1 MDDSVIAAIAKWP
14 HVPAVFGW
22 LILTA
27 RGEWRLR
34 GESIANQ
41 AICDFIGR
49 NYTHDEQGRW
59 FFQNG
64 PQRVFVDL
72 EVTPWIWRVGAE
84 PGAALRSHTHRPAER
99 LHGAWLDESGRLF
112 LQTDIGFGLL
122 DGRIYEFN
130 AKATIVA
137 TGNCDAFLERARAA
151 DVPARRIGTTGGSRL
166 VIRGAPLPVSAGG
179 RPAASGITSWI
190 DLPLTDIEA
199 VWARAIPRRLEQG

>member
-64 PQRVFVDL
+64 PQSVFVDL

-84 PGAALRSHTHRPAER
+84 PGAALRSHTARPAER
-99 LHGAWLDESGRLF
+99 LRGAWLDESGRLF

-122 DGRIYEFN
+122 DSADSG
-130 AKATIVA
+130 
-137 TGNCDAFLERARAA
+137 RAA
-151 DVPARRIGTTGGSRL
+151 GCFRVNGEHEVAPDDLEAWLAGGSSRVVVSGALLGLQGNADLDRL
-166 VIRGAPLPVSAGG
+166 RADDAPRRFGYIRVPLP
-179 RPAASGITSWI
+179 
-190 DLPLTDIEA
+190 D
-199 VWARAIPRRLEQG
+199 

>member
-84 PGAALRSHTHRPAER
+84 PGAALRSHTDRPAER

-122 DGRIYEFN
+122 DSADSGRTVGCFRVNGEHE
-130 AKATIVA
+130 VA
-137 TGNCDAFLERARAA
+137 PNDLEAWLA
-151 DVPARRIGTTGGSRL
+151 GGSSRVVVSGAMLGLEGNADLDRL
-166 VIRGAPLPVSAGG
+166 RADDAPRRFGYIRVPLP
-179 RPAASGITSWI
+179 
-190 DLPLTDIEA
+190 D
-199 VWARAIPRRLEQG
+199 

>member
-84 PGAALRSHTHRPAER
+84 PGAALRSHTDRPAER
-99 LHGAWLDESGRLF
+99 LRGAWLDESGRLF

-122 DGRIYEFN
+122 DSADSGRTVGCFRVNGERE
-130 AKATIVA
+130 VA
-137 TGNCDAFLERARAA
+137 PDDLEAWLA
-151 DVPARRIGTTGGSRL
+151 GGSSRVVVSGAMLGLEGNADLDRL
-166 VIRGAPLPVSAGG
+166 RADDAPRRFGYIRVPLP
-179 RPAASGITSWI
+179 
-190 DLPLTDIEA
+190 D
-199 VWARAIPRRLEQG
+199 